1 MIWRIFK
8 HLCRFTHNVP
18 KSDWLESPDCLTPHE
33 HGFDPNP
40 LCEIEFRCATGNII
54 DFKVIKKLA
63 LMIITD
69 IAHNIINAEEE
80 DKKGFLIQP
89 AYYDFGTIT
98 AEDLVDDLKKL
109 MFIELDNAGYDP
121 IRVQVYLSE
130 TRKYA
135 VLDDG
140 MLLQSEEELL

>member
-8 HLCRFTHNVP
+8 HVCRFTHNVP
-18 KSDWLESPDCLTPHE
+18 KSEWLEDDNCLTPHE

-40 LCEIEFRCATGNII
+40 LCEIEFKCATSSII

-63 LMIITD
+63 LEIIRTS
-69 IAHNIINAEEE
+69 ATVINAEEE
-80 DKKGFLIQP
+80 DEKGFLTQP

-109 MFIELDNAGYDP
+109 MFIELGNAGYEP

-140 MLLQSEEELL
+140 MMLQSEEELL